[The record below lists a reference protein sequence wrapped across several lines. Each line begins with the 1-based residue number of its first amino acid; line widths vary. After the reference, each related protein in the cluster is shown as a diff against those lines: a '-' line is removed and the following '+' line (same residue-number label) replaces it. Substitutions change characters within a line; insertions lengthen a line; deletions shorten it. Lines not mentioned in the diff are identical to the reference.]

1 MAVFRHPATDVRNAV
16 CGPLFL
22 PANRLISVQTEAAA

>member
-1 MAVFRHPATDVRNAV
+1 MAGFRHPVTDVRNAV

-22 PANRLISVQTEAAA
+22 FAIYLFSVQTEATA

>member
-16 CGPLFL
+16 CGPLLLSAF
-22 PANRLISVQTEAAA
+22 RLFSA